1 MDHAEKG
8 DHKPVT
14 AEASLRKAC
23 LDFKEKL
30 LFAI

>member
-8 DHKPVT
+8 DQKPVT
-14 AEASLRKAC
+14 AAASLRKVC

-30 LFAI
+30 